1 MKCNYILD
9 TNIILDY
16 MLDRVD
22 SNKNIYTIFTKLK
35 NNFYLSSSQIHNIE
49 YIFIHER
56 KKEIGLEKSKEEW
69 MAFIKNIK
77 ITKTPSY
84 VDINDALFLQ
94 DSEDYLIE
102 LSAKVID
109 AKIITRNKNFLNN
122 SELTISVDEFLKTDE
137 NKKASPIPFLDLKSI
152 NMQYFNEYEK
162 AFDDVIRSGWY
173 IQGTQVKAFEQ
184 EFADYCETKHCIG
197 VANGLDALTL
207 IIKAYKEMGV
217 MQIGDEVIVPANTYI
232 ASILAIS
239 ENGLTPVLVEPDIQT
254 YNIDPALIEAKITE
268 KTKAIMAVHL
278 YGQVAA
284 MNEINTIAKQHNL
297 KVIEDSA
304 QAHGAIY
311 NGKRTG
317 NLGNAS
323 GFSFYP
329 GKNLGALGDG
339 GAITTN
345 DDQLAEIVRALG
357 NYGSHKKYEN
367 KYQGVNSRLD
377 EIQAAFLRVKLKQ
390 LDNEIQKRREIAGVY
405 LENINNENI
414 MLPYVNDQQAHV
426 WHLFVIRTKNRDELQ
441 KYLLGN
447 GIQTMIHYP
456 ISAHNQNAYK
466 SWCEQ
471 SFPTTEKLQNEVLSL
486 PISPVIN
493 VNEVKKIASGVNEY
507 QKRCILK

>member
-1 MKCNYILD
+1 
-9 TNIILDY
+9 
-16 MLDRVD
+16 
-22 SNKNIYTIFTKLK
+22 
-35 NNFYLSSSQIHNIE
+35 
-49 YIFIHER
+49 
-56 KKEIGLEKSKEEW
+56 
-69 MAFIKNIK
+69 
-77 ITKTPSY
+77 
-84 VDINDALFLQ
+84 
-94 DSEDYLIE
+94 
-102 LSAKVID
+102 
-109 AKIITRNKNFLNN
+109 
-122 SELTISVDEFLKTDE
+122 
-137 NKKASPIPFLDLKSI
+137 
-152 NMQYFNEYEK
+152 MQYFNEYEK